1 MWWLLNPR
9 AGSLQDSWQLRQHIS
24 CGENLGVSPW
34 SPHLWFTIIG
44 GIQRKCCLRRKEVW
58 VHIDHLGWC
67 LPRNSATLCILNQA
81 SSQPSRFCSDTL
93 GVLYQQLSKYTHFF
107 VIIDPDYFSRVIY
120 EVNLYMQYILRHSTI
135 SGGKKKKNYF
145 VLSLPERLKY
155 TFPRPLGKSGNQKTA
170 SGLWAREAVE
180 NWEERKL
187 VLEG

>member
-135 SGGKKKKNYF
+135 SGGKKKKTTLYF
-145 VLSLPERLKY
+145 LFLRDSNIHFL
-155 TFPRPLGKSGNQKTA
+155 
-170 SGLWAREAVE
+170 GLWVKVE
-180 NWEERKL
+180 TKKLPQVSEQGTLWKTGRK
-187 VLEG
+187 EN